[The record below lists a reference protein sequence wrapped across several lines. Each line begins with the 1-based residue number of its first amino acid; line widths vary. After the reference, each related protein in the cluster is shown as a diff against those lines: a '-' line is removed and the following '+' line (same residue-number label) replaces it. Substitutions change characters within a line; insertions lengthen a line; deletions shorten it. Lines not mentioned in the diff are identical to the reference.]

1 MKRLAHVAF
10 AHPIPIP
17 GTHVRQ
23 ADFSALDGWT
33 LEDEDGCITLSKG
46 TTRFYTYVS
55 ASCVEA
61 TLLADA
67 FVGPLAD
74 EVQRLQNQAV
84 AAMFEPKPGPCERGC
99 ATCHNP
105 EHRTVREAD
114 IAKARK
120 RKR

>member
-1 MKRLAHVAF
+1 MKRLSHVAF

-33 LEDEDGCITLSKG
+33 LEDEDGCIMLSKG
-46 TTRFYTYVS
+46 ATRFYTYVS

-61 TLLADA
+61 PPVSSDWAKLPEGLAAGISGKALGSTVLSAETLL
-67 FVGPLAD
+67 
-74 EVQRLQNQAV
+74 E
-84 AAMFEPKPGPCERGC
+84 KPG
-99 ATCHNP
+99 
-105 EHRTVREAD
+105 
-114 IAKARK
+114 K